1 MTLGSFA
8 VLIALGLA
16 FWLLGER
23 ARRRGRLGPELPEPT
38 LADERDRLTAAAS
51 G

>member
-23 ARRRGRLGPELPEPT
+23 ARRHGRLGPELAEPT
-38 LADERDRLTAAAS
+38 LADDAT

>member
-23 ARRRGRLGPELPEPT
+23 ARRRGRLGPQPT
-38 LADERDRLTAAAS
+38 LAHDAT

>member
-1 MTLGSFA
+1 

-23 ARRRGRLGPELPEPT
+23 ARRRGRLEPELPEPA
-38 LADERDRLTAAAS
+38 LADDAT